1 MRENVHAR
9 GEQHDHVQPAAAD
22 PAQQLR
28 KATSEE
34 PAGGSEHGQS
44 NEGPGEP
51 LPPENPS
58 VPRDN
63 NSLESPADAGKTRRT
78 LESDQPSSPSR
89 RIRRH
94 KDRLRPRQA
103 GKHAGSGTD
112 RAKGRD
118 ADARD
123 AIGKRSR
130 NGQDKPQTTKDLFLN
145 QRIPEQIAE
154 LHADP
159 DLDPIRK
166 AHAIAQLAANLP
178 VLVEQLDKKR
188 AADQDLAVRT
198 AGAIDKLISNVH
210 EVFADQVEALSANP
224 DLDPL
229 KKAQAI
235 ARLASEELRLRALHS
250 RRVAEAI
257 PSFDF
262 VAMMEQALKEAQP
275 RIEELKR
282 LARSQEALAENSA
295 DERDGRFENPS
306 PGGTTSTGS

>member
-1 MRENVHAR
+1 
-9 GEQHDHVQPAAAD
+9 
-22 PAQQLR
+22 
-28 KATSEE
+28 
-34 PAGGSEHGQS
+34 
-44 NEGPGEP
+44 
-51 LPPENPS
+51 
-58 VPRDN
+58 
-63 NSLESPADAGKTRRT
+63 

-198 AGAIDKLISNVH
+198 AGAIDKLLSYVH
-210 EVFADQVEALSANP
+210 EVFAELVEALRANP
-224 DLDPL
+224 DLDPI
-229 KKAQAI
+229 KKARAI
-235 ARLASEELRLRALHS
+235 ARLASEELRLRALNL
-250 RRVAEAI
+250 RRRATEALPRFDLVAVLE
-257 PSFDF
+257 
-262 VAMMEQALKEAQP
+262 EALKENQ
-275 RIEELKR
+275 RKIEREKAEL
-282 LARSQEALAENSA
+282 LARGSEEALAETSA
-295 DERDGRFENPS
+295 DAPNGPSRNPS
-306 PGGTTSTGS
+306 PGGT